1 MADTPVTFFNTLVA
15 VILLLINV
23 GVWKLVSVF
32 EKSKKAQEELTIQ
45 NQLATVQIE
54 SQQEIRAMYEQMRA
68 LKHDMKSHLYTVSGL
83 LELGEYEKAKEYIG
97 QMERSEKEGDFVQT
111 KNPVIDALLMSKRA
125 IASKE
130 MIQVEMT
137 ANLTAELLI
146 RDYDLTIMLGN
157 LYDNAVDACRRIE
170 KDSRWI
176 RIQLV
181 STLSDF
187 MIVFKNPVA
196 KNQSENRDWKSSH
209 PYTFF

>member
-1 MADTPVTFFNTLVA
+1 
-15 VILLLINV
+15 
-23 GVWKLVSVF
+23 
-32 EKSKKAQEELTIQ
+32 
-45 NQLATVQIE
+45 
-54 SQQEIRAMYEQMRA
+54 
-68 LKHDMKSHLYTVSGL
+68 
-83 LELGEYEKAKEYIG
+83 
-97 QMERSEKEGDFVQT
+97 
-111 KNPVIDALLMSKRA
+111 MSKRA

-196 KNQSENRDWKSSH
+196 KNQSENRDWKSTNSDGI
-209 PYTFF
+209 